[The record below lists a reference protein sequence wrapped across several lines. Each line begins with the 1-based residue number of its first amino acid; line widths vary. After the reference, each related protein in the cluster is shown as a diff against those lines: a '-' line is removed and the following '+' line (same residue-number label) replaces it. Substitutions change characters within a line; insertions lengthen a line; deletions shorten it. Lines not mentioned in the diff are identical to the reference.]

1 MMGGWLPSETT
12 TPVVVGSLFT
22 LHPQETGM
30 DVKEFIIANW
40 KSTQSLNTLLG
51 VDFGQS
57 DEFHFGEA
65 PTEKARV
72 ECKNGKIIRI
82 TTWSGLSWSA
92 KYGYSSPVVDVF

>member
-1 MMGGWLPSETT
+1 
-12 TPVVVGSLFT
+12 
-22 LHPQETGM
+22 M